1 MDQHTVQNRIRLV
14 LLDEH
19 CLFRA
24 SLSHFLAA
32 EDGFQI
38 AGEYGTFAE
47 ALEALNCSTADV
59 VLLEFDLG
67 SESGNDFIS
76 AARQAGYCGRFL
88 LLTGDVDARSAA
100 IALKLGAG
108 IFLKSETPELLVYA
122 IRLVADGQ
130 VWVDPRVI
138 QMLAER
144 LINQYSRFEG
154 KDSSG
159 VLEDRERNVLLGILG
174 GLTNKRIGNK
184 LGLTET
190 SVKNLVRRLFT
201 KAGVKKRSQLVRV
214 ALEGSLGATRQ
225 FIRQQSERTPHR
237 DQPASNETRRPR
249 TINRWPVR

>member
-24 SLSHFLAA
+24 SLSRFLAS

-38 AGEYGTFAE
+38 DGEYGTFTE
-47 ALEALNCSTADV
+47 ALEALNSSTADV

-67 SESGNDFIS
+67 SASGNDFIS

-88 LLTGDVDARSAA
+88 LLTGAVDARSAA
-100 IALKLGAG
+100 MALKLGAG
-108 IFLKSETPELLVYA
+108 IFLKSETPERLVYA

-138 QMLAER
+138 QMLAEQ
-144 LINQYSRFEG
+144 LINYCPRYEG
-154 KDSSG
+154 QKSSG
-159 VLEDRERNVLLGILG
+159 FLEERERNVLLGILG

-190 SVKNLVRRLFT
+190 SVKHLVRRLFT
-201 KAGVKKRSQLVRV
+201 KAGVKKRSQLVRA

-237 DQPASNETRRPR
+237 DLPAPNETRPH